1 MIDEAK
7 KTGGDAPVELESQF
21 ILRLPPTPAA
31 ALRAAVRSGVMNLE
45 DRLAIQLE
53 ADMRHA
59 TVQFDKW
66 TLPAKLYDLP
76 TIIESCKTLDR
87 KIFYKTADISQI
99 MIAHED
105 AAKSDEEIS
114 PKKKDKDAKDKR
126 YILPYGLTAPLKN
139 VRKRRF
145 RKTLKKKYVDLP
157 DVEKEVKRLLR
168 TDTEA
173 ISVKYEVVNAED
185 EKSDIRN
192 NDRDFSVEGPLS
204 LEERELSNSQTA
216 DVAEYDIFGEVLS
229 SSEESAEEDDVNV
242 VDVAEKQANRKLESI
257 TEEQEKAEND
267 EEIKGDKE
275 IMDLSKSMQ
284 LSPETAEQFQDQE
297 YGNEND
303 SIAVSQLESA
313 TAGENLGQLLKEQKT
328 EEERMALMEKL
339 DELEH
344 TISNLQAKRR
354 SQELEIMSIEN
365 QALRQ
370 RFQAN
375 IDRLKQDEYEKQ
387 MEYNEIMSI
396 LHDN

>member
-1 MIDEAK
+1 MIEEAK
-7 KTGGDAPVELESQF
+7 KSGIDAPVEVESQF

-53 ADMRHA
+53 ADMRHS

-99 MIAHED
+99 MIAHEGD

-126 YILPYGLTAPLKN
+126 YILPYGLTPPLKN

-145 RKTLKKKYVDLP
+145 RKTLKKKYVDFP

-173 ISVKYEVVNAED
+173 ISVRYEVVNAED
-185 EKSDIRN
+185 EKSDVKN
-192 NDRDFSVEGPLS
+192 NDGIEGPLS

-257 TEEQEKAEND
+257 TEEQEKGEND
-267 EEIKGDKE
+267 EEIKCDKE
-275 IMDLSKSMQ
+275 IMNLSNSMQ
-284 LSPETAEQFQDQE
+284 LSPETAEQFQNQE

-339 DELEH
+339 EELER
-344 TISNLQAKRR
+344 TIAVLQDNRR
-354 SQELEIMSIEN
+354 RQEVEIMSIEN
-365 QALRQ
+365 QALKQ

-375 IDRLKQDEYEKQ
+375 IDRLIQNEYEIQ
-387 MEYNEIMSI
+387 MEYNEIFSI
-396 LHDN
+396 LQDN

>member
-1 MIDEAK
+1 MNDDTRK
-7 KTGGDAPVELESQF
+7 PSSDAPVELESQF
-21 ILRLPPTPAA
+21 ILRLPSTPAA
-31 ALRAAVRSGVMNLE
+31 SLRAAVKSGVANLE

-76 TIIESCKTLDR
+76 TIIESCKTLDK
-87 KIFYKTADISQI
+87 KIFYKTADICQI
-99 MIAHED
+99 MIAHEGD
-105 AAKSDEEIS
+105 AAKSDEEVS
-114 PKKKDKDAKDKR
+114 PKKKDKDTKDKR
-126 YILPYGLTAPLKN
+126 YMLPHGITAPMKN

-173 ISVKYEVVNAED
+173 ISVRYEVVNAED
-185 EKSDIRN
+185 EKADAKN
-192 NDRDFSVEGPLS
+192 NEREFGADA
-204 LEERELSNSQTA
+204 LEERELSNSQAA
-216 DVAEYDIFGEVLS
+216 DVAEYDLFGGVLS
-229 SSEESAEEDDVNV
+229 SSEESADEEDVNV
-242 VDVAEKQANRKLESI
+242 VDMGQAARKLESI
-257 TEEQEKAEND
+257 IEEQDKVEESDSKAAKD
-267 EEIKGDKE
+267 VV
-275 IMDLSKSMQ
+275 DLAKSMQ
-284 LSPETAEQFQDQE
+284 MSPDPADQFQE

-303 SIAVSQLESA
+303 SMAVSQLESA

-344 TISNLQAKRR
+344 AISNLQASRR
-354 SQELEIMSIEN
+354 AQELEIMNIEN
-365 QALRQ
+365 QALKQ
-370 RFQAN
+370 RFQSS
-375 IDRLKQDEYEKQ
+375 IERLKQEEFEKQ
-387 MEYNEIMSI
+387 MEYDDIMSI

>member
-1 MIDEAK
+1 MLEESRKSGA
-7 KTGGDAPVELESQF
+7 DAPVELENQF

-31 ALRAAVRSGVMNLE
+31 SLRAAVRSGVMNLE
-45 DRLAIQLE
+45 DRLKIQIE
-53 ADMRHA
+53 NDMRHA

-66 TLPAKLYDLP
+66 TLPAKLHDLP
-76 TIIESCKTLDR
+76 SIIESCKTLDR
-87 KIFYKTADISQI
+87 KIFYKTADICQI
-99 MIAHED
+99 MIATEGD
-105 AAKSDEEIS
+105 ASKSDEEVS

-126 YILPYGLTAPLKN
+126 YMLPHGITAPLKN

-173 ISVKYEVVNAED
+173 ISVRYEVVNAED
-185 EKSDIRN
+185 EKVDNKGSERE
-192 NDRDFSVEGPLS
+192 FGTEGQLS

-229 SSEESAEEDDVNV
+229 SSEESGEEDDVNV
-242 VDVAEKQANRKLESI
+242 VDVAERQEVKSEVKV
-257 TEEQEKAEND
+257 EEQDKVPEY
-267 EEIKGDKE
+267 EEAKSGKDIV
-275 IMDLSKSMQ
+275 DLSKSMQ
-284 LSPETAEQFQDQE
+284 LSPDTSEQFQDQD
-297 YGNEND
+297 YGTEND

-344 TISNLQAKRR
+344 SISNLQAKRR
-354 SQELEIMSIEN
+354 AQELEIMSIEN
-365 QALRQ
+365 QALKQ

-387 MEYNEIMSI
+387 MEYNDIMSI
-396 LHDN
+396 LHDG

>member
-1 MIDEAK
+1 MIEEAK
-7 KTGGDAPVELESQF
+7 KAGIDAPVEVESQF

-45 DRLAIQLE
+45 DRLSIQLE
-53 ADMRHA
+53 ADMRNS

-99 MIAHED
+99 MIAHEGD

-126 YILPYGLTAPLKN
+126 YILPYGLTPPLKN

-145 RKTLKKKYVDLP
+145 RKTLKKKYVDFP

-173 ISVKYEVVNAED
+173 ISVRYEVVNAED
-185 EKSDIRN
+185 EKSDIKN
-192 NDRDFSVEGPLS
+192 NDGVEGPLS
-204 LEERELSNSQTA
+204 LEERELSNSQAA

-242 VDVAEKQANRKLESI
+242 VDVAEKQASRKLDSI
-257 TEEQEKAEND
+257 TEEQEKGENV
-267 EEIKGDKE
+267 EEIKSDKE
-275 IMDLSKSMQ
+275 IINLSNSMQ
-284 LSPETAEQFQDQE
+284 LSPETAEQFEDQE

-339 DELEH
+339 EELER
-344 TISNLQAKRR
+344 TIAVLQDNRR
-354 SQELEIMSIEN
+354 RQEVEIMSIEN
-365 QALRQ
+365 QALKQ

-375 IDRLKQDEYEKQ
+375 INRLIQNEYEIQ
-387 MEYNEIMSI
+387 MEYNEIFSI
-396 LHDN
+396 LQDN

>member
-1 MIDEAK
+1 MIDDSRIVSVE
-7 KTGGDAPVELESQF
+7 APVELESQF

-31 ALRAAVRSGVMNLE
+31 SLRAAVRSGVMNLE
-45 DRLAIQLE
+45 DRLFIQIDT
-53 ADMRHA
+53 DMRHA

-87 KIFYKTADISQI
+87 KIFYKTADICQI
-99 MIAHED
+99 MIAHEGD
-105 AAKSDEEIS
+105 AAKSDEEVS

-126 YILPYGLTAPLKN
+126 YMYPHGITAPLKN

-173 ISVKYEVVNAED
+173 ISVRFEVVNADD
-185 EKSDIRN
+185 EKAELKN
-192 NDRDFSVEGPLS
+192 NEREFGVEGPS

-229 SSEESAEEDDVNV
+229 SSEESAEEYDVNV
-242 VDVAEKQANRKLESI
+242 VDVNERQAARKLESI
-257 TEEQEKAEND
+257 IEEQEKVQEG
-267 EEIKGDKE
+267 EEIKENKAIVE
-275 IMDLSKSMQ
+275 LSKSMQ
-284 LSPETAEQFQDQE
+284 LSPKTAEQLQDPE
-297 YGNEND
+297 END

-313 TAGENLGQLLKEQKT
+313 TAGENLGQMLKEQKT
-328 EEERMALMEKL
+328 EEEKMALMEKL

-344 TISNLQAKRR
+344 TIANLQAKRR
-354 SQELEIMSIEN
+354 TQQLEIMSIEN
-365 QALRQ
+365 QALKQ

-375 IDRLKQDEYEKQ
+375 IDRLIQEECEKQ
-387 MEYNEIMSI
+387 QEYNDIMNI
-396 LHDN
+396 LQDS